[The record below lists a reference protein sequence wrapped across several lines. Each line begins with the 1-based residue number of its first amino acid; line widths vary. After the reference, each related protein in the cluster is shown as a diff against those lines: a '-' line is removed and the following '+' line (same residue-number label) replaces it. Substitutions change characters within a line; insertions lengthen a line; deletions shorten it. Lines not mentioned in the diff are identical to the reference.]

1 MGIISMSD
9 ERTKAKKVIETNN
22 FDYLIMF
29 VICMDAVALGLLTI
43 GIGNVDFMKTM
54 FLLDRL
60 CMAIFIVEMLLKM
73 YAYGPKFFKSG
84 WNIFDLIVVGISSMP
99 LTSYL
104 IILRAFRLFRLLRYI
119 NRFKQMKSIINIM
132 LSILPN
138 FVAMAVVLCVFVYVF
153 GVMGVALFGERIA
166 AFGDLWS
173 SIFSLLQAFTLDGW
187 ASTIARPVMRI
198 YPHSWI
204 FFFSFV
210 MVSFLLVTSFALSV
224 ITSMVKKEFKIQSKL

>member
-1 MGIISMSD
+1 MH
-9 ERTKAKKVIETNN
+9 
-22 FDYLIMF
+22 
-29 VICMDAVALGLLTI
+29 
-43 GIGNVDFMKTM
+43 
-54 FLLDRL
+54 
-60 CMAIFIVEMLLKM
+60 
-73 YAYGPKFFKSG
+73 
-84 WNIFDLIVVGISSMP
+84 
-99 LTSYL
+99 
-104 IILRAFRLFRLLRYI
+104 
-119 NRFKQMKSIINIM
+119 
-132 LSILPN
+132 LSQTLQYN
-138 FVAMAVVLCVFVYVF
+138 LLCVFVYVF
-153 GVMGVALFGERIA
+153 GVMGVALFGERVA